1 MFPLPP
7 TWHFIEELEGSFV
20 FENSNR
26 TFNVYIDFEEDK
38 ATQYTIGYQQLEGE
52 FELIDAGDDP
62 YTTGAKTKKEALEK
76 ALLMMEFINLK
87 LYGDPSEN

>member
-62 YTTGAKTKKEALEK
+62 YTTGANTKKEALEK